1 MIPYNFHTH
10 SKFSDGACAPEEY
23 VIEAIKQ
30 DFKGLGFSEHSVLP
44 FSNTFALTERREKEY
59 CTEVARLKEKYKGEI
74 EICLSLEADF
84 IPGMSES
91 MASLKQRL
99 SLDYIIGSVHLV
111 RESAAS
117 GDLWFIDGPM
127 VQIYDDGI
135 NGIYAGDARM
145 AVTAYWHQVNK
156 MILEEQ
162 FDVAGHLDKV
172 KMHNKGRWFS
182 EEDDWYL
189 SLVNETIELIAQ
201 KGLLVEINTRGLYK
215 KRSDTFFPGDYIL
228 RQLFDKGIGIVVS
241 SDAHH
246 PSEISLCFDQ
256 AINKLKETGYRS
268 SYVFCN
274 NDWQEIALQ

>member
-1 MIPYNFHTH
+1 
-10 SKFSDGACAPEEY
+10 
-23 VIEAIKQ
+23 
-30 DFKGLGFSEHSVLP
+30 
-44 FSNTFALTERREKEY
+44 
-59 CTEVARLKEKYKGEI
+59 
-74 EICLSLEADF
+74 
-84 IPGMSES
+84 
-91 MASLKQRL
+91 
-99 SLDYIIGSVHLV
+99 
-111 RESAAS
+111 
-117 GDLWFIDGPM
+117 M

-135 NGIYAGDARM
+135 NGIYAGDARK

-228 RQLFDKGIGIVVS
+228 RQLFDRGIGIVVS